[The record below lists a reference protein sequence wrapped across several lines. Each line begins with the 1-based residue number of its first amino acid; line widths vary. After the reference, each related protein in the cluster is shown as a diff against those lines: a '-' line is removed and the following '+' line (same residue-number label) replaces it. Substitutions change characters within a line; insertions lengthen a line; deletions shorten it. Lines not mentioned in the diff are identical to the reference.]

1 MKINYRSAEW
11 YLMFGKST
19 IWERDG
25 RENFLNL
32 NIDLRRRKA
41 RLPETREGSPWKPDP
56 ELSRRAAL
64 RQIKNK
70 RKNRT
75 AIGSHLTTT
84 TPQPF
89 PTAKPPIPTPHAQC
103 LFSPQSVSE
112 EAARN
117 GLWETLI
124 LHSGRALF
132 LHPLSHQEMEFNIQK
147 PHHAA
152 ASRLRWG

>member
-1 MKINYRSAEW
+1 
-11 YLMFGKST
+11 MFGKST

-32 NIDLRRRKA
+32 NIDLRRRKS
-41 RLPETREGSPWKPDP
+41 RLPETREGSSCQRDP
-56 ELSRRAAL
+56 GSLGEPLYRK
-64 RQIKNK
+64 IKNK
-70 RKNRT
+70 RKNRA
-75 AIGSHLTTT
+75 AIGSHLATTT
-84 TPQPF
+84 HQPS
-89 PTAKPPIPTPHAQC
+89 PYRLPPPYPHHAQC

-117 GLWETLI
+117 RLWETLI